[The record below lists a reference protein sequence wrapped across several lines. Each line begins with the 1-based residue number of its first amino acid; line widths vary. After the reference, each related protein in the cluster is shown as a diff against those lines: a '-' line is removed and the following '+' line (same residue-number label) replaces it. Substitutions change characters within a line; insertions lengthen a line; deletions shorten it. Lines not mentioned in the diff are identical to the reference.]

1 MATVTL
7 FNSFE
12 NTWPPEAIA
21 GGAIT
26 LRTGTNLTYISS
38 LGFTVTLRGTGFTF
52 DDDGLPSGG
61 TIGRMIISKG
71 GVTYAEYTGIS
82 ADLARSGML
91 LFGYD
96 RDNGNHQ
103 GPDPFNFLQNILRD
117 DDLMTGSVNNDEFF
131 GSKGNDTINGGAGS
145 DGVGGEQGDD
155 VMDGGADW
163 DTLYYDQ
170 GNFSW
175 ESYRGVDLDAV
186 TGIAIDCRGDTDNFV
201 NFERFKDS
209 IYSDTLKGADSSLK
223 CNV

>member
-103 GPDPFNFLQNILRD
+103 GLGVPSRTFALTNAVCHCSSRGLRCA
-117 DDLMTGSVNNDEFF
+117 S
-131 GSKGNDTINGGAGS
+131 
-145 DGVGGEQGDD
+145 
-155 VMDGGADW
+155 
-163 DTLYYDQ
+163 
-170 GNFSW
+170 
-175 ESYRGVDLDAV
+175 
-186 TGIAIDCRGDTDNFV
+186 
-201 NFERFKDS
+201 
-209 IYSDTLKGADSSLK
+209 
-223 CNV
+223 